1 MRIYEFALV
10 LTEGT
15 GKGEAEVKK
24 LATEIVSK
32 VKGKIVKTN
41 CLGLKPLAYPIGKA
55 TKGWILFMEIELD
68 ETKVKS
74 LDRNLR
80 INEKVLRYL
89 IINKE

>member
-10 LTEGT
+10 LTDEA

-24 LATEIVSK
+24 LTAEIVSK
-32 VKGKIVKTN
+32 VKGKITKTDF
-41 CLGLKPLAYPIGKA
+41 LGLKPLAYPVKKA
-55 TKGWILFMEIELD
+55 SQGYILFMEIELEED
-68 ETKVKS
+68 QVKS

-80 INEKVLRYL
+80 INEKVLRHL